1 MDNEMIILDT
11 KYIYIDIII
20 YMDISRYFYTIISH
34 NDQIQGSPNRD
45 NKISNQDDMMN
56 YNMIYYISYGDLS
69 YIIRDDGVYP
79 ILYYYI
85 KEQIEEMDE
94 RLEE

>member
-45 NKISNQDDMMN
+45 NKISNQDDMMDH
-56 YNMIYYISYGDLS
+56 NMIYYISYGDLS
-69 YIIRDDGVYP
+69 YIIRDDGIYS